1 MQLQIGE
8 QCECNVEVVL
18 EYNYNLQHE
27 KKKDSTC
34 LLHSQELLFFF

>member
-8 QCECNVEVVL
+8 QNQYNVEIVL

-27 KKKDSTC
+27 RKKDSTW
-34 LLHSQELLFFF
+34 LLHSQKPY